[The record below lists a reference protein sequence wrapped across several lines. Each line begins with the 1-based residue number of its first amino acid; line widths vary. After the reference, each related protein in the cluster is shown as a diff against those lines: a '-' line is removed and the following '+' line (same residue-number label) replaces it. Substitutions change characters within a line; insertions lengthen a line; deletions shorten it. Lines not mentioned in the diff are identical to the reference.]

1 MKLVPLLA
9 AAALLAACVDTPSEP
24 ARAADSGALR
34 LATWNLEHL
43 ATRDGEGC
51 RPRTKA
57 DYAQLR
63 RYAAELG
70 ADVVAFQ
77 EVESQAAAE
86 RVFTPGRWQ
95 VVIEGRSETA
105 RGGCYGMRGQTIRAQ
120 KVGFAIRKGL
130 GFTRHADLRELAL
143 GRDGLRWGVDVT
155 ITGKRPLRL
164 LAVHLKSGC
173 NSGRAATDKD
183 CDTLFAQL
191 PVLERWIDARAK
203 EPVPFAVLGDWNR
216 RLASRGDAVWVEIDD
231 AEPANADLTLASG
244 SRGATCKAKYREF
257 IDHIALD
264 RRAAAAVVPG
274 SFAEFTYGL
283 PEDEHPS
290 DHCPVSISMER
301 PVSG

>member
-9 AAALLAACVDTPSEP
+9 AAALLAACAGTASEP
-24 ARAADSGALR
+24 APRADNGALR
-34 LATWNLEHL
+34 IVTWNLEHL

-51 RPRTKA
+51 RPRTEA

-63 RYAAELG
+63 RYATGLG

-77 EVESQAAAE
+77 EVESRQAAE
-86 RVFTPGRWQ
+86 RVFTPDRWQ
-95 VVIEGRSETA
+95 VVIEARSDA
-105 RGGCYGMRGQTIRAQ
+105 PRGGCYGLKGQTIRAQ

-130 GFTRHADLRELAL
+130 GFTRHADLRELGLDRA
-143 GRDGLRWGVDVT
+143 GLRWGVDVT
-155 ITGKRPLRL
+155 IAGKRPLRL

-173 NSGRAATDKD
+173 NSGRAPTDKD
-183 CDTLFAQL
+183 CDVLFRQL
-191 PVLERWIDARAK
+191 PVLEQWIDARAG

-216 RLASRGDAVWVEIDD
+216 RLASRNDAVWAEIDD
-231 AEPANADLTLASG
+231 AEPANADLSLVAGT
-244 SRGATCKAKYREF
+244 RKATCKTKYREF

-264 RRAAAAVVPG
+264 RRASRQVVPG
-274 SFAEFTYGL
+274 SFAEFTYGV

-290 DHCPVSISMER
+290 DHCPVSVSIG